1 MKKKSDANTKGSG
14 ISTISIREDVS
25 KMPDELKVY
34 GTRNEMRLSEATH
47 KPGMNELP
55 GPEERRAPE
64 ISKPPEPNCKTTKG
78 TDLG

>member
-34 GTRNEMRLSEATH
+34 GTRNR
-47 KPGMNELP
+47 
-55 GPEERRAPE
+55 
-64 ISKPPEPNCKTTKG
+64 
-78 TDLG
+78 